1 MALDSK
7 KYTKASETLFDILD
21 AIADGLAAAGEGQ
34 EEFHLS
40 LNKSDKLLC
49 MCWNHGQNSVMLQ
62 SDVNA
67 DSCVVVVSGDGSWY
81 TSMIGP
87 LDTLFP

>member
-7 KYTKASETLFDILD
+7 KYTKGSETLFDILD
-21 AIADGLAAAGEGQ
+21 AVADGLAAANEKPVGYV
-34 EEFHLS
+34 L
-40 LNKSDKLLC
+40 KLDNSTKILC
-49 MCWNHGQNSVMLQ
+49 LTWNDSQNSVSLKA
-62 SDVNA
+62 DINA
-67 DSCVVVVSGDGSWY
+67 DSCVIVVTGDGSWY